1 LGYATR
7 IKVLI
12 PENSKYREADREIDR
27 DYIQQKAKEAGKTVG
42 ELLTELG
49 ILVG

>member
-12 PENSKYREADREIDR
+12 PESSKYREADREIDR
-27 DYIQQKAKEAGKTVG
+27 DYIQQKAKEM
-42 ELLTELG
+42 G
-49 ILVG
+49 ITALEVIEKMW